1 MNTDIEMESLR
12 YAQIAINKIVQ
23 RINGEKQKSKI
34 NEAQTCDRFIL
45 PFLATFGW
53 TPNCPYWFSQYK
65 IGNTRM
71 HADYAFSRNGH
82 GFVFVEAKRIGIRNL
97 DENKDCQDQIAKYFS
112 ACPGAHLVIL
122 TNGEEYYFYSYGD
135 DTEIQPKPFIKFN
148 IHSLD
153 LINTGTFLQHLF
165 INKFNIGNWPK
176 YADMSRSLTDIQYSL
191 RKAPDTLGKKNL
203 IHRSFE
209 LLYPD
214 LDEDERNK
222 AIRFFTTY
230 K

>member
-45 PFLATFGW
+45 PFLASFGW
-53 TPNCPYWFSQYK
+53 SPNYPYWFSQYK
-65 IGNTRM
+65 VGNTRM
-71 HADYAFSRNGH
+71 HADYAFSRTGY
-82 GFVFVEAKRIGIRNL
+82 GFVFVEAKRIGIRKL
-97 DENKDCQDQIAKYFS
+97 DENKKCQEQIAKYFIAS
-112 ACPGAHLVIL
+112 PGAHLVIL
-122 TNGEEYYFYSYGD
+122 TNGEEYYFYSYGFGM
-135 DTEIQPKPFIKFN
+135 EIQPKPFIKFN
-148 IHSLD
+148 IHDLD
-153 LINTGTFLQHLF
+153 LIHNGTFLRHLF
-165 INKFNIGNWPK
+165 ANKFSIGNWPK
-176 YADMSRSLTDIQYSL
+176 YADMSRSLADIEYAL
-191 RKAPDTLGKKNL
+191 RKAPDSLSKQNL
-203 IHRSFE
+203 INKSFT

-214 LDEDERNK
+214 LDEDERNE